1 MQKNKLIDKLFLI
14 IVSIQT
20 ILMGILFIVQILRIY
35 YGNNKTFTWEICGE

>member
-35 YGNNKTFTWEICGE
+35 YVYAKYRNF